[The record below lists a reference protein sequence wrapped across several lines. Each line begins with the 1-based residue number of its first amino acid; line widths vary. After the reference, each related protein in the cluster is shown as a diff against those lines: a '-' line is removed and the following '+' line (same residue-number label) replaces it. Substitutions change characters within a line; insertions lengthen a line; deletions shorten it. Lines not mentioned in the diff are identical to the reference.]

1 MSTYSIHSR
10 RIRVFLSSTFQDLQ
24 HERDYLVKYT
34 FPAIR
39 QIAEK
44 RNVEFSVVDLRWG
57 VTEEEAHQGKV
68 IEICLNEVEET
79 RPFFIGI
86 IGSRYGWCPKETDL
100 EHNQRLL
107 HLFPC
112 VADYVQRGLSMTE
125 MEMEYGIH
133 SVQERLYANFYL
145 KDAPLSPE
153 QEDYDKLIKLR
164 EKIEQNAEQG
174 LCQAYS
180 FSTPKQLGESIYLSL
195 KNLLDDLYPESESNS
210 SLILR
215 DKQNFI
221 CSQLQAIYHND
232 QALDQLEQQVNN
244 ITAPHWLIAFNA
256 PSGVGK
262 SALCANWRKEAP
274 NIIRTFLNEDL
285 CTAQDALQHLETEMQ
300 SREIDR
306 NNVIWMIDGLD
317 SLSDEERKLA
327 WIQHESLSNIN
338 IVVAARDVL
347 FVKYAQAVAS
357 NTSRTFKTI
366 QLPIATPSD
375 IRHIT
380 IDYLRHFAKGLS
392 EKQLDSIAQTPLFQ
406 SMLLLR
412 FFLQEIIQFG
422 EYEKLDEFMQR
433 YLRATNEKELTMA
446 VFERLEKDYGYTLV
460 ANYFGLLSMTRLGLD
475 EETLQRYLELNALQ
489 WSAFYGAVTHLSHRS
504 DAAIQLHSAI
514 KGFAQE
520 RYANDRQLA
529 KSWCTE
535 LRKIY
540 KRQLRHY
547 IHLAYKENF
556 IQTFILS
563 LLYSYPLSDNSYEHV
578 ICKLL
583 AEVYRLDMQEKGEE
597 YVFRHANLLE
607 VLAIKDME
615 IMVSFMHH
623 MKGSAKKLIHSLP
636 KAIWFFP
643 DILETLCYVFCTSFL
658 KEDKKEIQLFQ
669 DYIKRRWFIAGNKQ
683 RILDIIAT
691 NYLNNPSEDQP
702 IEDTWQESDIAN
714 IDVSRIIN
722 FAVNTLPF
730 IKEKER
736 IEHIE
741 KQIDALEIRAQ
752 QEGTPRELLCG
763 IYMIKSYCLYRAQ
776 HYGEDAAYFSKAI
789 QCYPGEFPVR
799 GLLPFL
805 IYSVTRDKSMCDSII
820 EEQLHLLQSKNMD
833 STTRVSYEVTLYIM
847 QLLYIYRF
855 ICKDAAER
863 ETQILQNID
872 NLFPEDPEQAC
883 NAICN
888 IANTLSADGKYE
900 ITPIIYRKAAAV
912 APTEDRKVNCLEAA
926 ATSYFELEEY
936 DTFREIAHELL
947 PIYDRTKNEVGMR
960 WALTQV
966 AIGDFYTIDR
976 YLYRGEAFYNLA
988 SEFTTYFRAV
998 LRHERENRSPIFERR
1013 LTIFSYYLCVL
1024 DFKYHI
1030 CWDHAELIQEA
1041 ADNIQKLYNDNLLP
1055 EKDKYN
1061 YYVLCMTAARR
1072 YDKAM
1077 EVIDLANDNYASL
1090 CRDWCAIGLEENPE
1104 KRYQLCLD
1112 DTINHLRLWESLKP
1126 LRGDDLCES
1135 SVYRNFSTICRRI
1148 WVAAKEPFRMPI
1160 IHNIYDDPDH
1170 PLRLHALTSL
1180 LFYALITENEED
1192 VKLYM
1197 QEALSC
1203 EFEPLIALR
1212 ILIDYEQ
1219 KRTSE

>member
-1 MSTYSIHSR
+1 MSTYSFHSR

-125 MEMEYGIH
+125 MEMEYGIQAIH
-133 SVQERLYANFYL
+133 ERIYANFYL

-195 KNLLDDLYPESESNS
+195 KNLLDDLYPESAADS
-210 SLILR
+210 SVVLR
-215 DKQNFI
+215 DKQGFI

-244 ITAPHWLIAFNA
+244 ITVPHWLIAFNA

-262 SALCANWRKEAP
+262 SALCANWRKEDS

-285 CTAQDALQHLETEMQ
+285 CTAQDALRHLETEIQ

-306 NNVIWMIDGLD
+306 NDVIWIIDGLD
-317 SLSDEERKLA
+317 SLSNEERKLT
-327 WIQHESLSNIN
+327 WIGQDILSNIN

-357 NTSRTFKTI
+357 TTNRTFKTI
-366 QLPIATPSD
+366 QLPITTPSD

-422 EYEKLDEFMQR
+422 EYEKLDEFMHR
-433 YLRATNEKELTMA
+433 YLCASNEKELA
-446 VFERLEKDYGYTLV
+446 IAIFERLEKDYGYTLV
-460 ANYFGLLSMTRLGLD
+460 ANYFGILSMTRLGLD
-475 EETLQRYLELNALQ
+475 EETLQGYLEMNALQ
-489 WSAFYGAVTHLSHRS
+489 WSAFYGAVAHLSYRS
-504 DAAIQLHSAI
+504 NATIQLHPAI
-514 KGFAQE
+514 KDFAQE
-520 RYANDRQLA
+520 RYVNDRQLV
-529 KSWCTE
+529 KSWRTK
-535 LRKIY
+535 LRKTY

-547 IHLAYKENF
+547 IHLAYKEDF
-556 IQTFILS
+556 LQTFLLS
-563 LLYSYPLSDNSYEHV
+563 LLYSYPLSDNSHEHV

-583 AEVYRLDMQEKGEE
+583 AEVYRLDIQEKGEE

-607 VLAIKDME
+607 VLALNDME

-643 DILETLCYVFCTSFL
+643 NILETLCYVFCTSIL
-658 KEDKKEIQLFQ
+658 KENKKEIHIFY
-669 DYIKRRWFIAGNKQ
+669 DYIKGRWFIVGNKQ

-691 NYLNNPSEDQP
+691 NYLNDTSDNQP
-702 IEDTWQESDIAN
+702 IEDTWQDSDIAD

-722 FAVNTLPF
+722 FAINSLPF

-741 KQIDALEIRAQ
+741 KQIDALEIRAR

-789 QCYPGEFPVR
+789 QCYPGEFPIR

-805 IYSVTRDKSMCDSII
+805 IYSVTRDKSMCDNII
-820 EEQLHLLQSKNMD
+820 EEQLHLLQSKNID
-833 STTRVSYEVTLYIM
+833 SATRDSYAVTLYIM

-855 ICKDAAER
+855 HCKDAAER

-872 NLFPEDPEQAC
+872 NLFPDNPEQAC
-883 NAICN
+883 NARCN
-888 IANTLSADGKYE
+888 IANVLAVDGKYE

-912 APTEDRKVNCLEAA
+912 APTEERKVNCLEAA

-976 YLYRGEAFYNLA
+976 YLFRGESFYNLA

-998 LRHERENRSPIFERR
+998 LRHERENRSPIFEKR

-1041 ADNIQKLYNDNLLP
+1041 ADNIQELYNDNQLP

-1061 YYVLCMTAARR
+1061 YYVLCMTAAHR

-1077 EVIDLANDNYASL
+1077 EVIDLANDRYAPL
-1090 CRDWCAIGLEENPE
+1090 CRDLCIIGMEEDPQ
-1104 KRYQLCLD
+1104 KRFQLCLD
-1112 DTINHLRLWESLKP
+1112 DTINHLRKWETLEP
-1126 LRGDDLCES
+1126 LREDDLCDAGVRWNFTKIRS
-1135 SVYRNFSTICRRI
+1135 SI
-1148 WVAAKEPFRMPI
+1148 WDSSKEPFRIPI
-1160 IHNIYDDPDH
+1160 IHHIYEDPDH

-1180 LFYALITENEED
+1180 LFYAFIAEKEEE

-1197 QEALSC
+1197 QEALSY
-1203 EFEPLIALR
+1203 EFEPLIVLWV
-1212 ILIDYEQ
+1212 LIDYQQ
-1219 KRTSE
+1219 KHMSE